1 MPSAPSYLSGTTET
15 PLLGETLGACLDR
28 TARDHPHGAA
38 LISRHQD
45 IRWTWREL
53 HERAE
58 RVACGLLRMG
68 LGVGDRV
75 GIWAPNCAEWLLMQL
90 GAAKAGVILVTIN
103 PAYRRSEVETALNKV
118 ACKALVLAASF
129 KSSDYL
135 AIINDLAPELAGS
148 AVGALRSAR
157 LPHLCTV
164 IRLGRGQT
172 PGMAPFDALLAPPE
186 AVEQERLAAIAATLQ
201 FDDPVNILFTSGTT
215 GEPKGATLTHHNIVN
230 NAYFTG
236 VALGF
241 TEHDRVCIP
250 LPLYHVFGMVAGNL
264 ACLMHGAT
272 IVYPSEGFDAQG
284 VLEAIHAERCTT
296 LYGVPTMFIA
306 ELAHPEFAR
315 YDLTSLRTG
324 IMGGSPCPVEVMRQV
339 AERMHLP
346 AMMIG
351 YGMTETS
358 PVSFQTALCD
368 PFERRVSTVG
378 RVHPHL
384 EIKIVDSEGRI
395 VLRNQPGELCVR
407 GYSVMRGYWHDAE
420 KTAEVIDASRW
431 MRTGDLA
438 TIDEEG
444 YCKIVGRSKDVVIR
458 GGENIY
464 PREVEEFLHR
474 HPQVQDVQCVGVPD
488 VKFGEVVCACIIPK
502 PGARINE
509 TDLRAFCEGEIAH
522 YKVPTYF
529 SFVKDFPM
537 TVTGKIQKF
546 VLRKEMEARFNVRTE
561 VET

>member
-1 MPSAPSYLSGTTET
+1 MRSALSYESGSTDT
-15 PLLGETLGACLDR
+15 PLFGETVGACLDR
-28 TARDHPHGAA
+28 AARSHPHGEA
-38 LISRHQD
+38 LVARHQN
-45 IRWTWREL
+45 IRWTWQEL

-58 RVACGLLRMG
+58 RVACGLIRIG
-68 LGVGDRV
+68 LDVGDRV

-103 PAYRRSEVETALNKV
+103 PAYRPREVEHALNKV
-118 ACKALVLAASF
+118 ACKALVLAANF

-135 AIINDLAPELAGS
+135 AIVNELAPELAGS
-148 AVGALRSAR
+148 APGALRSVR
-157 LPHLCTV
+157 LPHLRSV
-164 IRLGRGQT
+164 IRLGRDET
-172 PGMAPFDALLAPPE
+172 PGMFNFDALIVEPDAAEREWLAE
-186 AVEQERLAAIAATLQ
+186 IAAALQ
-201 FDDPVNILFTSGTT
+201 FDDAVNILFTSGTT

-241 TEHDRVCIP
+241 GDRDRVCIP
-250 LPLYHVFGMVAGNL
+250 LPLYHCFGMVAGNL
-264 ACLMHGAT
+264 ACVAHRAT
-272 IVYPSEGFDAQG
+272 IVYPSEGFDAQC
-284 VLEAIHAERCTT
+284 VLESVHAERVTV

-306 ELAHPEFAR
+306 MLAQPDFAR

-346 AMMIG
+346 NMMIG

-358 PVSFQTALCD
+358 PVSFQQAQTD
-368 PFERRVSTVG
+368 SFERRLSTVG

-384 EIKIVDSEGRI
+384 EVKIVDADGRI
-395 VLRNQPGELCVR
+395 AARDRPGELCVR
-407 GYSVMRGYWHDAE
+407 GYAVMLGYWNDAE
-420 KTAEVIDASRW
+420 KTDEVIDAARW
-431 MRTGDLA
+431 MHTGDLA
-438 TIDEEG
+438 TIDDEG

-458 GGENIY
+458 GGENVY

-488 VKFGEVVCACIIPK
+488 ATFGEVVCACII
-502 PGARINE
+502 ARSGTAVADAE
-509 TDLRAFCEGEIAH
+509 LREFCAGEIAH
-522 YKVPTYF
+522 YKIPAYF
-529 SFVKDFPM
+529 RFVDSFPM

-546 VLRKEMEARFNVRTE
+546 VLREQMAQALGLAG
-561 VET
+561 